1 MFSMYIP
8 SGNIRQPKYGHLKDL
23 HNLLKSM
30 EKILVHGEHNDTAY
44 AKNVTVRFTSHANYL
59 FFFLYKRG
67 KKYDLIQVLP
77 TYPTDAEIIDL
88 YEQ

>member
-23 HNLLKSM
+23 HNLLRSM

-67 KKYDLIQVLP
+67 KKVRSYSGSSNIPD
-77 TYPTDAEIIDL
+77 
-88 YEQ
+88 